1 MQELSEYKQKVFNKA
16 RDDFQRMAL
25 NPLYVDWRNECIE
38 NNAFHDGKN
47 QWPLTIV
54 NKLKA
59 RGQDIVVLNKIKP
72 MVNQICGLE
81 VNTRTKFAYRSHS
94 NNEEEELLAKALTH
108 FGFYVQENQ
117 DFPYK
122 GSLAFK
128 DMLKGGIG
136 WTHLYSYKGVT
147 YYDYINSLNMVYDA
161 DDFSPQLTNQQ
172 SIANMRF
179 LSNDQLNMLW
189 PQYKKRFEEI
199 NPQQSVVIGNSG
211 FSSELYNR
219 QSAWLSTVMENLGLG
234 NRYPVIEV
242 QYREAKKYYCGI
254 GKSGQYFSTF
264 DEEKAEKLANSPNDI
279 DEEMGTQIMRTVI
292 YENLLLDH
300 SPLYPNIP
308 NMEDFSYFP
317 RVWDRR
323 SSDSIPVGWIEG
335 LKDLQRE
342 INYRKA
348 KELHALNSV
357 RAVIDGEA
365 YQGQSME
372 DIRNELTRPDGI
384 LFKSK
389 GSTVDIIPNIDMAA
403 SHMRAAERND
413 HELQQVSGL
422 FSDSLGEPTNATSG
436 VAIKQRQIGTSK
448 NLASG
453 FDGNSIV
460 KKREGKMLLNIIQ
473 GGDSENLFAKILDDD
488 ETQSLV
494 LNLVREID
502 GEKVIFNDVRTLPVD
517 VYIEQVPDYDSS
529 PEEQQ
534 ATLEALLNNPQ
545 GMMIM
550 QNPELLKLLRFRD
563 WEKIANS
570 MQQIQQR
577 QMAMEQQAQGNG
589 QMQLQAS
596 SNENV
601 GAMNPVSLGAI

>member
-1 MQELSEYKQKVFNKA
+1 MQELSEHKQKAFNKA
-16 RDDFQRMAL
+16 RDYFQRGAL
-25 NPLYVDWRNECIE
+25 NPLYVQWRNECID
-38 NNAFHDGKN
+38 NNAFYDGKN
-47 QWPLTIV
+47 QWPQSII

-72 MVNQICGLE
+72 MVNQVCGLE

-94 NNEEEELLAKALTH
+94 GNEEEELLTKALTH

-128 DMLKGGIG
+128 DMLKAGLG
-136 WTHLYSYKGVT
+136 WTHLYGYKQKT
-147 YYDYINSLNMVYDA
+147 YYEYINSLNMVYDA

-172 SIANMRF
+172 FLANMRF

-189 PQYKKRFEEI
+189 PQYRKQFEEI
-199 NPQQSVVIGNSG
+199 NPEQSIINGVSG

-219 QSAWLSTVMENLGLG
+219 QSSWISPVIETLGLG

-264 DEEKAEKLANSPNDI
+264 DEEKAEDLANSSNDI
-279 DEEMGTQIMRTVI
+279 EEEMGTQIMRTVI
-292 YENLLLDH
+292 YADLLLEH

-308 NMEDFSYFP
+308 NMEDFSYIP

-323 SSDSIPVGWIEG
+323 SSDSVPVGWIEG

-348 KELHALNSV
+348 KELNALNSKG
-357 RAVIDGEA
+357 AIIDAEA
-365 YQGQSME
+365 FQGQSME
-372 DIRNELTRPDGI
+372 DIRDELSRPDGI
-384 LFKSK
+384 LLKSRN
-389 GSTVDIIPNIDMAA
+389 STIDIIPNIDMAA
-403 SHMRAAERND
+403 SHMKAAERND

-473 GGDSENLFAKILDDD
+473 GGDSENLFTQILDD
-488 ETQSLV
+488 EEAQSLV

-502 GEKVIFNDVRTLPVD
+502 GKKVIFNDVRTLPVD

-534 ATLEALLNNPQ
+534 ATLEALLSNPQ

-577 QMAMEQQAQGNG
+577 QMAMEQQAQGNS
-589 QMQLQAS
+589 QMQLPPP
-596 SNENV
+596 NENIGAV
-601 GAMNPVSLGAI
+601 NPVNLGAM

>member
-1 MQELSEYKQKVFNKA
+1 
-16 RDDFQRMAL
+16 
-25 NPLYVDWRNECIE
+25 
-38 NNAFHDGKN
+38 
-47 QWPLTIV
+47 
-54 NKLKA
+54 
-59 RGQDIVVLNKIKP
+59 
-72 MVNQICGLE
+72 
-81 VNTRTKFAYRSHS
+81 
-94 NNEEEELLAKALTH
+94 
-108 FGFYVQENQ
+108 
-117 DFPYK
+117 
-122 GSLAFK
+122 
-128 DMLKGGIG
+128 
-136 WTHLYSYKGVT
+136 
-147 YYDYINSLNMVYDA
+147 
-161 DDFSPQLTNQQ
+161 
-172 SIANMRF
+172 
-179 LSNDQLNMLW
+179 
-189 PQYKKRFEEI
+189 
-199 NPQQSVVIGNSG
+199 
-211 FSSELYNR
+211 
-219 QSAWLSTVMENLGLG
+219 
-234 NRYPVIEV
+234 
-242 QYREAKKYYCGI
+242 
-254 GKSGQYFSTF
+254 
-264 DEEKAEKLANSPNDI
+264 
-279 DEEMGTQIMRTVI
+279 
-292 YENLLLDH
+292 
-300 SPLYPNIP
+300 
-308 NMEDFSYFP
+308 MEDFSYIP

-348 KELHALNSV
+348 KELNALNSV

-372 DIRNELTRPDGI
+372 DIRDELMRPDGI
-384 LFKSK
+384 ILKNKS
-389 GSTVDIIPNIDMAA
+389 STVEIIPNIDMAA
-403 SHMRAAERND
+403 SHMKAAERND
-413 HELQQVSGL
+413 HELQQISGL

-473 GGDSENLFAKILDDD
+473 GGDSENLFAQILDDD
-488 ETQSLV
+488 EAQSLV

-502 GEKVIFNDVRTLPVD
+502 GKKVIFNDVRTLPVD

-534 ATLEALLNNPQ
+534 ATLEALLSNPQ

-563 WEKIANS
+563 WEKISNS

-589 QMQLQAS
+589 QMQLPSS

-601 GAMNPVSLGAI
+601 GAMNPTQLGAI